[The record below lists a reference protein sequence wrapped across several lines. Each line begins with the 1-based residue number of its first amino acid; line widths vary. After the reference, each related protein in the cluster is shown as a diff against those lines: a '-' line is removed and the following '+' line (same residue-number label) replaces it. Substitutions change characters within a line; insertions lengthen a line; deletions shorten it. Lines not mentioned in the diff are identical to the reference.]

1 MVYNSR
7 IKLKI
12 KGSCL
17 KQEDKAAYTPKN
29 VVHLFIVYE
38 LDTWSQDINTDI
50 TLQNFLF
57 GSVKLTENVD
67 PDKYKYSSY
76 TIGFDS
82 CSFYLL
88 PDNTTRNVII
98 LGADM
103 NLSVHIDNKGK
114 DTLILGD
121 GPTQALDDTTLT
133 AEATDSINFTQSNRK
148 FSLSLH
154 YNGSNSFIF
163 VNATKIY

>member
-1 MVYNSR
+1 M
-7 IKLKI
+7 
-12 KGSCL
+12 
-17 KQEDKAAYTPKN
+17 
-29 VVHLFIVYE
+29 
-38 LDTWSQDINTDI
+38 
-50 TLQNFLF
+50 F

-76 TIGFDS
+76 AIGFDS

-88 PDNTTRNVII
+88 PDNTTRRNVII

-103 NLSVHIDNKGK
+103 SLSVHIDNKGK

-121 GPTQALDDTTLT
+121 GPTQGLDDTTLT
-133 AEATDSINFTQSNRK
+133 AEAIDSFNFTRSNRK
-148 FSLSLH
+148 FSLSLY